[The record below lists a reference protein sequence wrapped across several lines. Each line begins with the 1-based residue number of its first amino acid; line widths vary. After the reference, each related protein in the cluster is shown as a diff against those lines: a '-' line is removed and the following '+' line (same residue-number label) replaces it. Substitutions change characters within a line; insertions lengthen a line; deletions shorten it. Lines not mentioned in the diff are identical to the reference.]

1 MHISH
6 LQQRITSLKTLL
18 DESSSCPVEL
28 SGSDDTDDVV
38 SVTSRLKKN
47 RIQPV
52 EDHEHPLALLGA
64 SISPSTEKSDSV
76 FGAPGSTGM
85 VTSTF
90 QLRREVES
98 VCLDWRSLRNIKE
111 CVCSTPFDHF
121 SKKVFYL
128 FSLNLINSDYYFFI
142 QSHCW
147 RCGEV
152 FCTRCLDKQTPLPGH
167 SASVGFSNRAVPVCR
182 TCYKEVRLSSSS
194 ITSP

>member
-52 EDHEHPLALLGA
+52 EEHEHPLALLGA

-90 QLRREVES
+90 QLRR
-98 VCLDWRSLRNIKE
+98 D
-111 CVCSTPFDHF
+111 
-121 SKKVFYL
+121 
-128 FSLNLINSDYYFFI
+128 YFFNF